1 MPPGVRRPAHLSHGP
16 EGPVFPRFIL
26 ATMSGHTKTLS
37 LDAGW
42 QTQLRSA
49 VSPLD
54 DGVARL
60 RVMGYGPD
68 EVEGARPELTAAVLV
83 PILDESEPRVLL
95 TRRADGL
102 PHHAGQISFPGGRAE
117 PHDESAVHT
126 ALREAYEEIGLP
138 SSQVIPLGFLDR
150 FDIISNYRILPVVGL
165 VKMPVDWII
174 DAREVAEIFAV
185 PLSVAAHRDNYERR
199 EYRRGSRRYVGYSLE
214 WQGHSIWGATASM
227 LLNLGDRIVGHSK
240 SEIA

>member
-1 MPPGVRRPAHLSHGP
+1 M
-16 EGPVFPRFIL
+16 
-26 ATMSGHTKTLS
+26 
-37 LDAGW
+37 
-42 QTQLRSA
+42 QLRSA

-60 RVMGYGPD
+60 KVMGYGPD
-68 EVEGARPELTAAVLV
+68 EVEGSRPGRTAAVLV
-83 PILDESEPRVLL
+83 PVLDETEPRVLL

-102 PHHAGQISFPGGRAE
+102 PNHAGQICFPGGRAE
-117 PHDESAVHT
+117 PHDDSAVHT

-138 SSQVIPLGFLDR
+138 SAQVTPLGFLDR

-165 VKMPVDWII
+165 VEMPVNWIL

-185 PLSVAAHRDNYERR
+185 PLSVAAHRDNYQRR
-199 EYRRGSRRYVGYSLE
+199 EYRRGGRRMIGYSLE
-214 WQGHSIWGATASM
+214 WQGHSIWGATAAM
-227 LLNLGDRIVGHSK
+227 LMNLGDRINGYSK